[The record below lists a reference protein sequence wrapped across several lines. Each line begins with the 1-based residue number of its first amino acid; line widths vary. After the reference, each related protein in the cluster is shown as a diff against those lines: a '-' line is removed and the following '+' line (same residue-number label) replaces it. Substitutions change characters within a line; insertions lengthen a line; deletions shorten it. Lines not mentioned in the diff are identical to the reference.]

1 MSLLQI
7 YPVPAHWIWSTNGWL
22 DASYRNSILG
32 IGSIDFAGSG
42 VVHTQGGFA
51 ALMGS
56 IVLGSRIG
64 RFDSP
69 DTQHLFT
76 TGHNPPL
83 FLLGTFLLW
92 LGW

>member
-1 MSLLQI
+1 MGLQI
-7 YPVPAHWIWSTNGWL
+7 YPIPAHWIWSENGWL
-22 DASYRNSILG
+22 TAENNNSILG

-42 VVHTQGGFA
+42 VVHTTGGFA

-56 IVLGSRIG
+56 IVLGARVG

-76 TGHNPPL
+76 AGQNPAL
-83 FLLGTFLLW
+83 FLMGTFLLW